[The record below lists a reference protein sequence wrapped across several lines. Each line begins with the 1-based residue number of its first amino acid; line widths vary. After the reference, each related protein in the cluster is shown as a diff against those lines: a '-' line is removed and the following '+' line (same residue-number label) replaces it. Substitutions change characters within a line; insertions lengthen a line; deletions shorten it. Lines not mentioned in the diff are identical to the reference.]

1 MQREI
6 LSVLYTAEKSDDSLF
21 PPRSVS
27 AVAERKSFFS
37 KFPRAFSNSPDIHFH
52 KRDFVGKKPNVRL
65 KLRIVRLYIK
75 IKIRVHYV
83 KEKRMIAVLG
93 ALFAN
98 GLITLLK
105 FIAAVFTGSSG
116 MMAEALHSLAD
127 TTNQVFL
134 LLGLRFYKR
143 PASEKHPFGYGKER
157 FFWSFIAAIFIFG
170 VGATY
175 AIYEGIEKIRHPHE
189 PTNLFWA
196 YLVLGISFVLES
208 GSIALALYQEVKE
221 AHHENLTFSEYLS
234 ESKDPTAKTVIF
246 EDSAAL
252 IGIIIA
258 AGGLLLG
265 QFRVGPA
272 DGMLWDGIASV
283 AIGVV
288 LAIVAFYLA
297 RSSRG
302 LLLGEAATKK
312 DVDAICQA
320 IQTHPNVVEVVELL
334 TMHLAPKQI
343 LVNAHVNLRD
353 ELTNEQIVQ
362 TNSEIEAKMKEAVPK
377 VDMIFLET
385 ASVKNSKIKKLIP
398 EHIG

>member
-1 MQREI
+1 M
-6 LSVLYTAEKSDDSLF
+6 L
-21 PPRSVS
+21 
-27 AVAERKSFFS
+27 
-37 KFPRAFSNSPDIHFH
+37 
-52 KRDFVGKKPNVRL
+52 
-65 KLRIVRLYIK
+65 
-75 IKIRVHYV
+75 
-83 KEKRMIAVLG
+83 AVLG

-98 GLITLLK
+98 GLITVLK
-105 FIAAVFTGSSG
+105 FAAAVMTGSSG

-175 AIYEGIEKIRHPHE
+175 ALYEGYEKLRHPHAPE
-189 PTNLFWA
+189 KLEWA
-196 YLVLGISFVLES
+196 YWVLGISFVLET
-208 GSIALALYQEVKE
+208 GSIALAIWQEVKE
-221 AHHENLTFSEYLS
+221 AHHEGLTFREYLR

-252 IGIIIA
+252 VGIVIA
-258 AGGLLLG
+258 ALGLYLTEHHAGPGGG
-265 QFRVGPA
+265 A
-272 DGMLWDGIASV
+272 YWDGVASM

-288 LAIVAFYLA
+288 LAIVAFVLA

-302 LLLGEAATKK
+302 LLLGEGATPKSLAAIRG
-312 DVDAICQA
+312 AIES
-320 IQTHPNVVEVVELL
+320 HPNVCEVVELL

-343 LVNAHVNLRD
+343 LINAHINLRD
-353 ELTNEQIVQ
+353 ELATDDIEKTIE
-362 TNSEIEAKMKEAVPK
+362 EIEAVIKRAEPK

-385 ASVKNSKIKKLIP
+385 ARESTSEEKEEIP
-398 EHIG
+398 QHIG